1 MFERV
6 GLFENKFVLFF
17 VRLLETIA
25 LNKRLESSLLDK
37 KKSHVKAVDVAFMP
51 RSRKLVHWKKIEN
64 VTKVG

>member
-1 MFERV
+1 M
-6 GLFENKFVLFF
+6 FF

-37 KKSHVKAVDVAFMP
+37 KKSDVKAVDVAFMP